1 MIRILS
7 IFVAVSMLT
16 GIKCNSAAHDK
27 IHHAEQHGD
36 QWTRIEANSTEI
48 RAQLTSLFSTAH
60 CMDSLLDSAS
70 VAKRKAPV
78 RRTYLESPNP
88 NPHPQDSLIF
98 IIQ

>member
-1 MIRILS
+1 MIRLIS
-7 IFVAVSMLT
+7 IFLTVCMLAGT
-16 GIKCNSAAHDK
+16 KCNTPQNSATQHDEHRDK
-27 IHHAEQHGD
+27 
-36 QWTRIEANSTEI
+36 WTRIEANSAEI
-48 RAQLTSLFSTAH
+48 RAQITSIFSTAH

-78 RRTYLESPNP
+78 RRIRLVDP